1 VARVSAK
8 KTAARKT
15 TRKSTARKSTARGR
29 ARSTTATKAT
39 TAAKAT
45 AAAPAAPAAGTVDL
59 AGGLRSLLDSVETE
73 VRAVSSLSERIDTLV
88 TELNRRRDEQAKRL
102 IVLDALRESVND
114 QSLGAF
120 LDKAIRPRRPRVTEL
135 MPERLTRD

>member
-1 VARVSAK
+1 MARASAK
-8 KTAARKT
+8 KTTARKT
-15 TRKSTARKSTARGR
+15 TRKSTARRR
-29 ARSTTATKAT
+29 T
-39 TAAKAT
+39 TAAKTSAPAKTAT
-45 AAAPAAPAAGTVDL
+45 ARPAAPAAGTIDL

-73 VRAVSSLSERIDTLV
+73 VRAVSALSARIDELV
-88 TELNRRRDEQAKRL
+88 TELNNRRDEQAKRL
-102 IVLDALRESVND
+102 LVLDALRESVTD

>member
-1 VARVSAK
+1 MARVSAK
-8 KTAARKT
+8 KTSARKT
-15 TRKSTARKSTARGR
+15 TRKSTARGR

-102 IVLDALRESVND
+102 IVLDTLRGAVDDVN
-114 QSLGAF
+114 LGTF
-120 LDKAIRPRRPRVTEL
+120 LDKAIRPRRARVEEVF
-135 MPERLTRD
+135 PKRLNQS

>member
-1 VARVSAK
+1 MARVSAK

-15 TRKSTARKSTARGR
+15 AARRTTRKSTAARRRTAP
-29 ARSTTATKAT
+29 KT
-39 TAAKAT
+39 TAAAKTAT
-45 AAAPAAPAAGTVDL
+45 PRPSAPAAGTIDL
-59 AGGLRSLLDSVETE
+59 AGGLRALLDSVETE

-135 MPERLTRD
+135 MPERLARD